1 MNINAT
7 PTTPAEVRQ
16 HLIDALQLDLIGPI
30 PDDEAHA
37 AEIINQPPS
46 RWYLSG
52 FLVPWFAKIRGI
64 RSDENGECFHS
75 IDFSKQ
81 TDRNFAVIS
90 QYFALKPPQFP
101 PAFGAKPPVTPQVGQ
116 PQLAPTL
123 EVRAFSNS
131 RLPT

>member
-1 MNINAT
+1 MPEEKTLAF
-7 PTTPAEVRQ
+7 PTRADNGIFSEPIGELAITEIPLNLVV
-16 HLIDALQLDLIGPI
+16 ID
-30 PDDEAHA
+30 
-37 AEIINQPPS
+37 
-46 RWYLSG
+46 
-52 FLVPWFAKIRGI
+52 LVRGI

-101 PAFGAKPPVTPQVGQ
+101 PAFGAKPPATPQVGQ